1 MIKVIREILVRQV
14 VKETKARLEQLAKKE
29 NKDLKEILE
38 IQELLVILD
47 QPGQLVTLELLVL
60 VLLLKV
66 RITLTKN

>member
-1 MIKVIREILVRQV
+1 MIKVIKEILVRKV
-14 VKETKARLEQLAKKE
+14 VNETRVRLEQLAKKE